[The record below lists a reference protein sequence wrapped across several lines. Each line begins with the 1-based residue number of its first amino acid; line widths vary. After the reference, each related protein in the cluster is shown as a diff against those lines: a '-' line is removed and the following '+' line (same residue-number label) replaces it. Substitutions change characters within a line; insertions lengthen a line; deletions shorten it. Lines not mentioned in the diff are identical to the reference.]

1 MANDVVWQNY
11 NPYKKAGF
19 FPREFVFVDKDEDK
33 GNAEPFGTEDN
44 ISLGLQ
50 QVLFPFPGAVAK
62 LNASPM
68 KFAPLAITGKNT
80 GTVRAAEV
88 MQMSPFGGRGEL
100 NEDRR
105 PMPTFSQYILAAE
118 IEGKITPRQPAE
130 GKDAKKAGEPD
141 SDDPKPE
148 DKDKAAEK
156 KPAQPK
162 QVDLHVV
169 LVADI
174 DMLSDA
180 FFQLRE
186 MGESQ
191 ENEINFQFDNVTFI
205 LNVLDKLA
213 GDERFIEIR
222 KHRPHHHTLTRIEK
236 ETQAAQDEVAKAHD
250 KYLSDVQKAEDDE
263 AQGRRR
269 QGQGTAKP
277 AERRPHANAYQ
288 GANDPEQIE
297 QRNGGKTGSHQE
309 REENGVRQDR
319 NRFEP
324 EKGTIPEAIQDVGGY
339 IAADSAAVGGDR
351 GVLTAP
357 ETRTRGRGKIA
368 PAMNRLFSVS
378 TLRHGDH
385 GENDYEFSPGACSGS
400 ALQIQTVLYR
410 LRATGLNENSIIHD
424 LSTWPP
430 CLRVELLYDILR

>member
-19 FPREFVFVDKDEDK
+19 FPKEFVFVDKDEDK

-68 KFAPLAITGKNT
+68 KFTPLAITGKKT
-80 GTVRAAEV
+80 GTVRVAEV

-118 IEGKITPRQPAE
+118 IEGKITPRQRRPR
-130 GKDAKKAGEPD
+130 KKTRKSRRSN
-141 SDDPKPE
+141 SDDPKPDE
-148 DKDKAAEK
+148 KTTAAEK

-162 QVDLHVV
+162 EVDLHVV

-180 FFQLRE
+180 FFQFRE
-186 MGESQ
+186 MGESP

-222 KHRPHHHTLTRIEK
+222 KRRPHHHTLTRIEK
-236 ETQAAQDEVAKAHD
+236 ETQAAQNEVAKAHE

-263 AQGRRR
+263 QKVVEDKVKELQSQQNADPMQMLIKVQMIQNRLNSKME
-269 QGQGTAKP
+269 AKLDRIKR
-277 AERRPHANAYQ
+277 EKKTEY
-288 GANDPEQIE
+288 DKIE
-297 QRNGGKTGSHQE
+297 TDLNQ
-309 REENGVRQDR
+309 
-319 NRFEP
+319 
-324 EKGTIPEAIQDVGGY
+324 EKGTISEAIQDVGGDL
-339 IAADSAAVGGDR
+339 AADSAAVGGDR
-351 GVLTAP
+351 GVFAAP
-357 ETRTRGRGKIA
+357 ETRTRRRGKIA
-368 PAMNRLFSVS
+368 IEINEYLFNTETRRS
-378 TLRHGDH
+378 R
-385 GENDYEFSPGACSGS
+385 
-400 ALQIQTVLYR
+400 R
-410 LRATGLNENSIIHD
+410 
-424 LSTWPP
+424 
-430 CLRVELLYDILR
+430 